1 MASPRIAWGIDI
13 GNRALKAVKL
23 VRNGDDIRVDD
34 FDVVEHDTILSLSGD
49 NRDDLI
55 KKALAT
61 FAARKNVKGAVVAV
75 SVSGGQSFARFIKLP
90 PVEPKKIP
98 EIVKFEAIQQIP
110 FPLDDVEWDYQL
122 FSPPDSPDV
131 EVGIFAIRKDLVS
144 AHVRTF
150 TDYMLNVQVVQMGPL
165 ALYNAMQR
173 DTRLD
178 QGIAMIVDVG
188 AETTDLI
195 IAGNETIWH
204 RSIPIGG
211 NNFTDALT
219 KAFKVPHAK
228 AEELKRDAQGSKYA
242 RQIFQAM
249 RPVFADL
256 VAEIQRSVGFYGTV
270 NKDARIVKIITLGGT
285 FQLPALGKYLEQ
297 NLQLPV
303 ERPEAFA
310 AGAPSDAK
318 TAAGMNENLLS
329 LHTAYGL
336 ALQAMGEAKVTSSL
350 LPAAIRR
357 EKAWREKNKWFAA
370 TAALFLLAPVIGVGR
385 YLVDRVA
392 FDGNQGAFEDA
403 RRVLQAAQGL
413 DGRWSTVASAGASEL
428 QTIQNVNELLLGRDL
443 WPRLISELLAA
454 VPTPGSELEQ
464 AIVAGNRAAVVAIPR
479 AQRRIFNIETLQ
491 SLYEPNLAVRTTPPA
506 KLTDFITDF
515 GRAGAGSLGTV
526 GGFRPAMGGGMPGEF
541 GGFGGEF
548 GGPPRGGF
556 GGFGEAPTEGAG
568 VPEGPRG
575 FFMRMVV
582 VTPMSDPG
590 AAIAEIEKR
599 LKAIAPNAE
608 QTVRPFAVTQVELVG
623 FRTVASDTTGVRARL
638 AAEQAAR
645 LAAEAGFEG
654 GQNTGGFGG
663 GGFGGGFGGGMG
675 GRGEFGPGFGEFG
688 PAGGGF
694 SPPGAQ
700 ANVNPD
706 QVTLTD
712 PLTGEDV
719 GQDQILEFVLAIQ
732 LDPPAFASPEAEQ
745 TESTDGPA
753 AE

>member
-23 VRNGDDIRVDD
+23 VRSGDDIRVDD
-34 FDVVEHDTILSLSGD
+34 FDVVEHETILSLSGD

-61 FAARKNVKGAVVAV
+61 FAARKNIKGSVVAV

-98 EIVKFEAIQQIP
+98 EIVRFEAIQQIP

-173 DTRLD
+173 DGRLD
-178 QGIAMIVDVG
+178 QGVAMVVDVG

-310 AGAPSDAK
+310 AGAPTDAK
-318 TAAGMNENLLS
+318 TAAAMNENLLS

-336 ALQAMGEAKVTSSL
+336 ALQAMGEA
-350 LPAAIRR
+350 
-357 EKAWREKNKWFAA
+357 
-370 TAALFLLAPVIGVGR
+370 
-385 YLVDRVA
+385 DRK
-392 FDGNQGAFEDA
+392 
-403 RRVLQAAQGL
+403 
-413 DGRWSTVASAGASEL
+413 S
-428 QTIQNVNELLLGRDL
+428 
-443 WPRLISELLAA
+443 
-454 VPTPGSELEQ
+454 
-464 AIVAGNRAAVVAIPR
+464 VV
-479 AQRRIFNIETLQ
+479 
-491 SLYEPNLAVRTTPPA
+491 
-506 KLTDFITDF
+506 
-515 GRAGAGSLGTV
+515 
-526 GGFRPAMGGGMPGEF
+526 
-541 GGFGGEF
+541 
-548 GGPPRGGF
+548 
-556 GGFGEAPTEGAG
+556 
-568 VPEGPRG
+568 
-575 FFMRMVV
+575 
-582 VTPMSDPG
+582 
-590 AAIAEIEKR
+590 
-599 LKAIAPNAE
+599 
-608 QTVRPFAVTQVELVG
+608 
-623 FRTVASDTTGVRARL
+623 
-638 AAEQAAR
+638 
-645 LAAEAGFEG
+645 
-654 GQNTGGFGG
+654 
-663 GGFGGGFGGGMG
+663 
-675 GRGEFGPGFGEFG
+675 
-688 PAGGGF
+688 
-694 SPPGAQ
+694 
-700 ANVNPD
+700 
-706 QVTLTD
+706 
-712 PLTGEDV
+712 
-719 GQDQILEFVLAIQ
+719 
-732 LDPPAFASPEAEQ
+732 
-745 TESTDGPA
+745 
-753 AE
+753 

>member
-23 VRNGDDIRVDD
+23 VRSGEDIRVDD
-34 FDVVEHDTILSLSGD
+34 FDVVEHETILSLSGD

-98 EIVKFEAIQQIP
+98 EIVRFEAIQQIP

-173 DTRLD
+173 DGRLD
-178 QGIAMIVDVG
+178 QGVAMIVDVG

-270 NKDARIVKIITLGGT
+270 NKEARIVKIITLGGT

-310 AGAPSDAK
+310 AGTPTDAK
-318 TAAGMNENLLS
+318 TAAAMNENLLS

-392 FDGNQGAFEDA
+392 FDGNQGAFQDA

-413 DGRWSTVASAGASEL
+413 DGRWSTVASAGTSEL
-428 QTIQNVNELLLGRDL
+428 QTVQNVNDLLIGRDL

-454 VPTPGSELEQ
+454 VPSPGSDLEQ
-464 AIVAGNRAAVVAIPR
+464 AIVEGNRANVVTTPR
-479 AQRRIFNIETLQ
+479 GQRRLFSIESLQ
-491 SLYEPNLAVRTTPPA
+491 SLYEPNLALKTTPPA

-515 GRAGAGSLGTV
+515 GRAGAGQV
-526 GGFRPAMGGGMPGEF
+526 GGGG
-541 GGFGGEF
+541 
-548 GGPPRGGF
+548 GGF
-556 GGFGEAPTEGAG
+556 GGFGGRGFGPPAGGFGGFDEYGGGGGGFGAVASPEG

-575 FFMRMVV
+575 FFMRLVV
-582 VTPMSDPG
+582 VTPMTDV
-590 AAIAEIEKR
+590 AQAIAEIEQR
-599 LKAIAPNAE
+599 LKSITPTEQQPN
-608 QTVRPFAVTQVELVG
+608 RRFAVTHVEVVG
-623 FRTVASDTTGVRARL
+623 YRSLESDTTGVRARL

-645 LAAEAGFEG
+645 LAAEQGFEG
-654 GQNTGGFGG
+654 SQGAPGFGGG
-663 GGFGGGFGGGMG
+663 GGFGGMGGGFGGG
-675 GRGEFGPGFGEFG
+675 RNEFGPGMGEFG
-688 PAGGGF
+688 MPTGGF
-694 SPPGAQ
+694 TPAAT

-706 QVTLTD
+706 QMSLTD
-712 PLTGEDV
+712 PLTGEEI
-719 GQDQILEFVLAIQ
+719 GKDQIIEVVLTVE
-732 LDPPAFASPEAEQ
+732 LDPPAWTPPEAQSGEASEEG
-745 TESTDGPA
+745 TNE
-753 AE
+753 